1 MRNRI
6 LKRPMF
12 RLGGSAENE
21 GIMDGMRKRYE
32 SGSGVQIPGMKEGS
46 TEITMDY
53 RDKPEQESTNKKPS
67 FRDILVKS
75 PNLSPFLTE
84 FGLNLLSQPPT
95 GNIFQTASLAAKG
108 PFQRLQAKRAKADE
122 RDFEKELLE
131 RKLEVQKEIAGG
143 DKQDREYQAAY
154 KLGLDEY
161 KNPSVAANY
170 ASFYTEGGEKA
181 AIAKLGTQFGGV
193 IDQDLRIQGTDQKL
207 GKNLEKQNGLN
218 KTFYDIYTGNYKKL
232 IKRQDGKYAFIDTTL
247 ASVGPN
253 VDIEGETL
261 PPPTETDKRNE
272 YRDKINPELKKIRE
286 KKTKEIQEKFGVE
299 DDVDI

>member
-32 SGSGVQIPGMKEGS
+32 QG
-46 TEITMDY
+46 T
-53 RDKPEQESTNKKPS
+53 KPEDIDSTYTAEGADFKPTQTQRPS
-67 FRDILVKS
+67 FRDILMS
-75 PNLSPFLTE
+75 PGSNLSPFLTE

-108 PFQRLQAKRAKADE
+108 PFQRLQAKGAKADE
-122 RDFEKELLE
+122 RDFERELLE
-131 RKLEVQKEIAGG
+131 RKLESQEKIAGG
-143 DKQDREYQAAY
+143 VKTDREYQAAY

-181 AIAKLGTQFGGV
+181 AKAKLGSQFGGV
-193 IDQDLRIQGTDQKL
+193 IDQDLRIKGTDQKL
-207 GKNLEKQNGLN
+207 GKNLDKQNGLN
-218 KTFYDIYTGNYKKL
+218 KTFYDIYTGSYKRL

-247 ASVGPN
+247 ANVGPN

-261 PPPTETDKRNE
+261 PKPTETDKRNE
-272 YRDKINPELKKIRE
+272 YRDTINPQLEKIRE
-286 KKTKEIQEKFGVE
+286 EKRKELEEKFGVE

>member
-21 GIMDGMRKRYE
+21 GIMDGMRKRYDQ
-32 SGSGVQIPGMKEGS
+32 GS
-46 TEITMDY
+46 
-53 RDKPEQESTNKKPS
+53 KPEDIDSTYQEGDFNVNPTNQTTQRTGERPS
-67 FRDILVKS
+67 FRDILVNS

-84 FGLNLLSQPPT
+84 FGLNLLSTPPT
-95 GNIFQTASLAAKG
+95 GNIFQTAATAAKG
-108 PFQRLQAKRAKADE
+108 PFQRMRARSALAEE

-143 DKQDREYQAAY
+143 AKTDREYQAAY

-170 ASFYTEGGEKA
+170 ASFYTEGGEQA
-181 AIAKLGTQFGGV
+181 AKAKLGTQFGGV

-218 KTFYDIYTGNYKKL
+218 KTFYDIYTGTYKRL
-232 IKRQDGKYAFIDTTL
+232 TKRQDGKYAFIDTTL
-247 ASVGPN
+247 ASVGTIP
-253 VDIEGETL
+253 DIEGETL
-261 PPPTETDKRNE
+261 PKPTETDKRNE
-272 YRDKINPELKKIRE
+272 YRDTIIPQLKKIRE
-286 KKTKEIQEKFGVE
+286 KKPKEIQEKFGVE